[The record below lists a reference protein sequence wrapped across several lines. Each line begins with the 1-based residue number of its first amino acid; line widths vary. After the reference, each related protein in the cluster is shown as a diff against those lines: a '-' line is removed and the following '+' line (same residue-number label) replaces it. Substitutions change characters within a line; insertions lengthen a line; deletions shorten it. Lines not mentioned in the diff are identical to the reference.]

1 MSAHSPVDTQRVERA
16 IRELLAAVGEDPERD
31 GLVETPA
38 RVARSY
44 VELLSGYQQDPGD
57 HLERQFEVNHNEM
70 VIVKDIPF
78 SSLCE
83 HHMLP
88 FIGRA
93 HVCYIPG
100 PGGRVCGLSKMARL
114 VEGYARRLQV
124 QERLTGQIADD
135 LMNRLGAAGAMVVVT
150 AEHLCMTIRG
160 VRVPGSV
167 TTTSAVRGL
176 LKHPPSTRAEAL
188 NLLGH

>member
-167 TTTSAVRGL
+167 TTT
-176 LKHPPSTRAEAL
+176 
-188 NLLGH
+188 